1 MAQRPVPL
9 AAAPLPGGAGAVAA
23 AALAVLVL
31 GTLGAVSLRAEGAW
45 RLGPADI
52 AAVRFTLWQAA
63 VSAVLS
69 VALAVPVARALARR
83 RFPGREAYVAL
94 MGAPFVLPGL
104 VAVLGLLAVW
114 GRDGWVNA
122 GLAAAGLPPIS
133 PYGAQG
139 VILAHVFLNLP
150 LAVRM
155 ILNGWA
161 AIPAERLR
169 LAATLDL
176 PPAAVLRHIEWP
188 MLRTVVPGALLAVF
202 LICLTSFA
210 VALTMGGGPRATTVE
225 LAIFQAV
232 RFDFDLGRAAML
244 AAVQAALCA
253 AAALVAAGFSAPT
266 GLGAGRGRVV
276 ALRLRGRALAVQDA
290 AVLALA
296 GLFVA
301 APLVAVVW
309 RGAAGLAAMPDVVWP
324 AAGRT
329 LAVALAST
337 MLAVTGAVA
346 IGMAAVRR
354 PSVEV
359 AGMLP
364 LAASPLVLGTGLF
377 LIVFPLIDPA
387 RVALPVTVAVNAALG
402 LPFAL
407 RILMPGLREAAA
419 TQGRLAAALG
429 LPPGVTARRVMLPA
443 LRRPLGLAL
452 GLCAALA
459 AGDLG
464 AIALFARE
472 GGETLPLLV
481 QRLMGAYRM
490 EAAAGAAFV
499 LVALAFGLLAVFDLW
514 GRRAA
519 A

>member
-1 MAQRPVPL
+1 
-9 AAAPLPGGAGAVAA
+9 VAA
-23 AALAVLVL
+23 ALVL
-31 GTLGAVSLRAEGAW
+31 GTLAAVAWRAEGVW
-45 RLGPADI
+45 RLGPADT
-52 AAVRFTLWQAA
+52 AALRFTLAQAA

-69 VALAVPVARALARR
+69 VALAVPVARALTRR
-83 RFPGREAYVAL
+83 RFPGR
-94 MGAPFVLPGL
+94 GAFIVLTGVPFVLPGL

-114 GRDGWVNA
+114 GRGGWVNG
-122 GLAAAGLPPIS
+122 GLAAAGLPEFS
-133 PYGAQG
+133 PYGPQG

-161 AIPAERLR
+161 EIPAERLR
-169 LAATLDL
+169 LAASLDL
-176 PPAAVLRHIEWP
+176 GPGAVLRHVEWP
-188 MLRTVVPGALLAVF
+188 MLRAVVPGALLAVF

-232 RFDFDLGRAAML
+232 RFEFDLARAAVL
-244 AAVQAALCA
+244 AAVQAGLCA
-253 AAALVAAGFSAPT
+253 AAALVAAAFAAPS
-266 GLGAGRGRVV
+266 GLGAGLGRVAAV
-276 ALRLRGRALAVQDA
+276 PVRGLVVQDSL
-290 AVLALA
+290 VLVAA
-296 GLFVA
+296 GLFLA
-301 APLVAVVW
+301 TPLAAVVW
-309 RGAAGLAAMPDVVWP
+309 RGVPGLAAMPEAVWP

-329 LAVALAST
+329 VLVALAAAGLAVA
-337 MLAVTGAVA
+337 GAVA
-346 IGMAAVRR
+346 IGLAALRR
-354 PSVEV
+354 PWVE
-359 AGMLP
+359 AAAMLP

-377 LIVFPLIDPA
+377 VLVFPLVDPA
-387 RVALPVTVAVNAALG
+387 AVALPVTVAVNAALG

-407 RILMPGLREAAA
+407 RLLMPALREAAA
-419 TQGRLAAALG
+419 TEGRLAAALG
-429 LPPGVTARRVMLPA
+429 LPAGVVVRRILLPR

-490 EAAAGAAFV
+490 EAAAGAALV
-499 LVALAFGLLAVFDLW
+499 LVGIAFALFAAFDLW
-514 GRRAA
+514 GRRAKA
-519 A
+519 